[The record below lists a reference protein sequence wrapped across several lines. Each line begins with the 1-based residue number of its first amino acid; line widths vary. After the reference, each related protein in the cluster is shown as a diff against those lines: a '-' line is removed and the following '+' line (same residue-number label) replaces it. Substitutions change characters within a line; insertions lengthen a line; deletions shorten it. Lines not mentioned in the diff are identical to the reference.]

1 MALAPASERQ
11 QIELDFISLPGCV
24 LIDSC
29 FLLAGRGAGRRGLWR
44 AVVVPPAPGG
54 GCGYGY
60 GGIIGAAA
68 AAAAEAAAAALHH
81 HAAVEAAVAPARRAA
96 ERGGGALLPLGQEL
110 AAPVHGVAA
119 HARRVVP
126 AAFPVAHAGAG
137 GAAAAPA
144 AEEHR
149 RRRRRRVAPPQDHH
163 PLHHLSPD
171 DLIHSDPIDPR
182 SCRPAASY

>member
-11 QIELDFISLPGCV
+11 EIELDFISLPGCV

-29 FLLAGRGAGRRGLWR
+29 FLLAGRGAGRRGLRR

-60 GGIIGAAA
+60 GGIIGASAVDV
-68 AAAAEAAAAALHH
+68 AAEAAAAALHH
-81 HAAVEAAVAPARRAA
+81 HAAVEAAVAPAGRAA
-96 ERGGGALLPLGQEL
+96 ERGGGALLPFGQEL
-110 AAPVHGVAA
+110 AAPVRGVAA

-126 AAFPVAHAGAG
+126 PALPVAHA
-137 GAAAAPA
+137 AAA
-144 AEEHR
+144 AEEHRR

-182 SCRPAASY
+182 SCRPASY